1 MGNVDELAVEK
12 VLGRLTAMR
21 ADFGAAEQA
30 ALDAIVSRQA
40 EGAIDAAEVSLHQ
53 FDPKALEGTISRIAF
68 DEAAA
73 EYRVLSP

>member
-1 MGNVDELAVEK
+1 MGNVDEMAIEK

-21 ADFGAAEQA
+21 AESSAAEQA

-40 EGAIDAAEVSLHQ
+40 GGAAEVSLHA
-53 FDPKALEGTISRIAF
+53 FDPAALEGAISRIQF